1 MEQQFYAEVMA
12 ELELMEYN
20 SNLGMGESSVTT
32 YLHGSRN
39 SRADGKVWKV
49 GAETLHYRQIKRS

>member
-20 SNLGMGESSVTT
+20 SNLGIGDNSVTT

-39 SRADGKVWKV
+39 SRTNGEVWKV